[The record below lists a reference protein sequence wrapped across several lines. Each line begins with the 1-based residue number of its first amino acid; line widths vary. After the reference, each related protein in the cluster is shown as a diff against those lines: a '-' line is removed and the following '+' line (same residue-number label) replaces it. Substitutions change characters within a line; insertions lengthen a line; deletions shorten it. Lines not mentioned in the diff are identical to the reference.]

1 MVRIQS
7 VPLEIYR
14 CHCLERFPR
23 PALLPPSWRLKLQI
37 GLKSVLALLRS
48 PDVSIEVIQFRPFY
62 IVGHVEHPGEY
73 PYRPGLSVLQALA
86 IAGGNARS
94 ADQRLE
100 REIIATTGEHNQL
113 EAERITL
120 LARKARL
127 ESELNGLDD
136 IQFPAHLSEA
146 RVTTFP
152 KVAMAQ
158 EKQIFDARQNAYKTQ
173 TQALQQLHS
182 YLEKEV
188 ASLDGQIK
196 KHDTEVNLV
205 SQELDTV
212 RALVSKGLTT
222 QPRRLGLE
230 RNLAQAEGDKLRLES
245 ALMRVKQDI
254 SKTDIDILA
263 LRNKR
268 TDDVTVELASVGN
281 RLEDIDRK
289 LETAE
294 KLIYESEVIAPRF
307 LAVERRMQPKY
318 TIVRQNGGMASE
330 LTASETTAVEPG
342 DTLRVQL
349 SLPDTRSDTAI
360 SQAPASSPNSTSRLS
375 QEGRPINF

>member
-7 VPLEIYR
+7 VPPERYR
-14 CHCLERFPR
+14 CRCLEKFPR
-23 PALLPPSWRLKLQI
+23 PGLPPPSWPLKLQA
-37 GLKSVLALLRS
+37 GSKSASALLRS

-73 PYRPGLSVLQALA
+73 PYRPGMNVLQALA
-86 IAGGNARS
+86 IAGGNMRI

-100 REIIATTGEHNQL
+100 REVIATTGELNQL
-113 EAERITL
+113 EAERLTL

-127 ESELNGLDD
+127 ESEFHGLDD
-136 IQFPAHLSEA
+136 IQFPPLLLEA
-146 RVTTFP
+146 RDATFT

-173 TQALQQLHS
+173 TQALEQLHT

-188 ASLDGQIK
+188 TSIEGQIK
-196 KHDTEVNLV
+196 NHDTEVNLV

-212 RALVSKGLTT
+212 RGLVSKGLTT

-230 RNLAQAEGDKLRLES
+230 RNLAQAQGDKLRLES

-254 SKTDIDILA
+254 SKTDLDILE

-268 TDDVTVELASVGN
+268 TNDVTVELASVGS
-281 RLEDIDRK
+281 RLEDIGRK
-289 LETAE
+289 SETAE

-307 LAVERRMQPKY
+307 LVDRR
-318 TIVRQNGGMASE
+318 
-330 LTASETTAVEPG
+330 
-342 DTLRVQL
+342 
-349 SLPDTRSDTAI
+349 RSAT
-360 SQAPASSPNSTSRLS
+360 
-375 QEGRPINF
+375 